1 MGVGSS
7 TPVQRR
13 TRAEACRALPRGASD
28 TCAPI
33 APVDAP
39 LATSCRAAATSV
51 SDSRL
56 SLPPTPHATKP
67 LKPSWIL
74 SSAANANHARRRN
87 ATPAAAAAATDT
99 VPAKPQPEPTSAAAA
114 SGPSQPFLSQPGTA
128 SVTTCNSGKSGDLT
142 TIGTSLGSSSA
153 PDDSAASCRS
163 SLSLGAFSCSSD
175 DGALLQLSPQPSAAP
190 SPYAE
195 GAACCGRIAPFDPQP
210 GASRS
215 SAAVSAGAS
224 APPAAA
230 AEQQECTSTS
240 SSSPLP
246 APAAAPVLSLPDLM
260 DCLWSGAP
268 LVAVRAEEAE
278 NATPASKREG
288 PSRCNSGADELPPGL
303 RNPML
308 LMPPPTQGVAPVF
321 PSSPPRRPVILHPL
335 QRPLMRQ
342 AKALFDAGTFLGR
355 GGEGE
360 VRRVTLDGTDYAL
373 KQSTKPH
380 NEARVAHCL
389 TSPWLQMPL
398 AVCSGVRSSNHYALF
413 HLATGSLTDV
423 LPGLWGRACGG
434 LTLPEFR
441 AVAAESLIALGQVH
455 AAGLYHAD
463 IKPANFLIAKDGH
476 LCLADF
482 GCADGASEDPIGSGT
497 PVFGAPEQ
505 RFADRLPAWQLMLR
519 EKLREKLRN
528 LRERFGRRYD
538 FRGIDVWGLAVT
550 WLCLLCPNGNE
561 MAEVV
566 AAAASWRRGP
576 PRGWRPP
583 AWVPAEAAHLIF
595 HCMFVRRPGARVS
608 VRRLQRHAFFAGV
621 DWAAV
626 EARTVPLPLDLE
638 ALAVTGQQYW
648 KQHMQPQQ
656 QEEEGQQHT
665 AAVAAAS

>member
-28 TCAPI
+28 TCAPL

-56 SLPPTPHATKP
+56 SLSPTPYATQP

-74 SSAANANHARRRN
+74 SSAANANHARRRG
-87 ATPAAAAAATDT
+87 ATPAVAAATDT
-99 VPAKPQPEPTSAAAA
+99 TPAKPQPEPTSAAAA
-114 SGPSQPFLSQPGTA
+114 SGSSQMFLSQPGTA

-142 TIGTSLGSSSA
+142 AIGTSLGSSSA
-153 PDDSAASCRS
+153 PDASAASCRS

-195 GAACCGRIAPFDPQP
+195 GAACCDRMAPFDPQP

-215 SAAVSAGAS
+215 SAAVAAGAS

-230 AEQQECTSTS
+230 AEQQEHSSTS

-246 APAAAPVLSLPDLM
+246 GPAAAPALSLPDLM

-268 LVAVRAEEAE
+268 LAAVRAEEAE

-288 PSRCNSGADELPPGL
+288 PSHRNGGADELPPGL
-303 RNPML
+303 RNPKL
-308 LMPPPTQGVAPVF
+308 LMPPPTQGTVPVF
-321 PSSPPRRPVILHPL
+321 PSAPSAGPMPYPL
-335 QRPLMRQ
+335 QRPLMSQ
-342 AKALFDAGTFLGR
+342 PEALFNSGTFLGR

-373 KQSTKPH
+373 KRLGASPREATIYRLLTTA
-380 NEARVAHCL
+380 ARVQ
-389 TSPWLQMPL
+389 SPWLQMPL
-398 AVCSGVRSSNHYALF
+398 GVCRPLPTDYYALF
-413 HLATGSLTDV
+413 HLATGSLNDV
-423 LPGLWGRACGG
+423 LLGLCARRGGGG
-434 LTLPEFR
+434 LTLGEFR
-441 AVAAESLIALGQVH
+441 AVAAESLTALRQVH

-476 LCLADF
+476 LRLADF
-482 GCADGASEDPIGSGT
+482 GCATQATVDPIDRGT
-497 PVFGAPEQ
+497 PIFGSPEQ
-505 RFADRLPAWQLMLR
+505 RFADPLPAWRL
-519 EKLREKLRN
+519 KLREKLHI
-528 LRERFGRRYD
+528 LGERFGRHYD

-550 WLCLLCPNGNE
+550 WLCLLHPSAGE
-561 MAEVV
+561 VAEVV

-583 AWVPAEAAHLIF
+583 AWVPAEAAHLLF
-595 HCMFVRRPGARVS
+595 HCMLVRRPGARVS

-656 QEEEGQQHT
+656 QT
-665 AAVAAAS
+665 AAVAAP